1 MKKLSPTLMGLVLGI
16 FSASAV
22 FGQGGLQV
30 QPPRP
35 PAPPQPP
42 RPSGPVEVVGIAAK
56 VNGKVITTN
65 QVYFM
70 LAPIYAQLASQFP
83 RRGAEFEPQLKVA
96 RDGIL
101 QDLIDRQ
108 IILDEFAELQKAN
121 GANIKDH
128 LIDEEI
134 KREVRTLYNGD
145 ENKFQ
150 EELRKRRLTMDGYR
164 RMTKDQV
171 IVQAMRQNQFADA
184 PPPLPNEIRQEYD
197 KVKLELR
204 DTTKDVISFK
214 KIFIPR
220 QDRENPAAT
229 PDNQLALAENLA
241 AQVKAGKDFAELA
254 KTHSRDA
261 YAAEGGVQKD
271 VPRADLSP
279 EFAAII
285 FAGKEGQVMGP
296 LEDPNGYT
304 IVVPTKIVYGPP
316 PPLDGKVQEMLEERV
331 RRQKTSA
338 QYEKWIESKRKKA
351 LIDIKM
357 K

>member
-1 MKKLSPTLMGLVLGI
+1 MKPLSSPLVGITLGFL
-16 FSASAV
+16 SAV
-22 FGQGGLQV
+22 GAFGQGLDV

-35 PAPPQPP
+35 PAAPQPP
-42 RPSGPVEVVGIAAK
+42 PRPKGPIEVVGIAAK

-70 LAPIYAQLASQFP
+70 LAPHYAQLASQFP
-83 RRGAEFEPQLKVA
+83 RRGAEFERQMKVA

-108 IILDEFAELQKAN
+108 IILDEFVELQKTT

-128 LIDEEI
+128 LIDEEV
-134 KREVRTLYNGD
+134 KRVVRTLYNGD

-171 IVQAMRQNQFADA
+171 IVQAMRQSQFADA
-184 PPPLPNEIRQEYD
+184 PPPLPNEIRQEYE

-214 KIFIPR
+214 KIFIPQ

-229 PDNQLALAENLA
+229 PDSQLALAENLV
-241 AQVKAGKDFAELA
+241 AQLKAGKDFAELA

-271 VPRADLSP
+271 VPRLDLSP

-285 FAGKEGQVMGP
+285 FAAKENQLLGP
-296 LEDPNGYT
+296 LEDPNGFT
-304 IVVPTKIVYGPP
+304 IVIPTKIVYGPP
-316 PPLDGKVQEMLEERV
+316 PPLDGKVHEMIEERV
-331 RRQKTSA
+331 RRNKTSA
-338 QYEKWIESKRKKA
+338 QYERWIEAKRKKA
-351 LIDIKM
+351 MIDVKM